1 MNRWLAM
8 LASLALLAFRPAPAP
23 AQDTTRTGRSAA
35 DTATAAPPRPAAAV
49 AAPNPAADAVAGAQ
63 PVPTVTL
70 SLAEALGQ
78 ARAHSPTYQQTL
90 NDAGPAKWG
99 VRNAYGNLLPGV
111 SVGSDLGYTGSGQ
124 SNFGGGFTRP
134 TSAFVTSSYD
144 LSLQWQLDGRTLS
157 APAEQKALQR
167 ATDEDITGAG
177 VLLRAEITDQYLT
190 TRQATAQ
197 VAVARQQVAR
207 NADFLT
213 LAQARYQVG
222 QATLLDVRQAEVAK
236 GQSDVALLRAIQTEN
251 EAKLELLRRMGVE
264 PPVEVDR
271 IALSDSFPVTEPA
284 FQLDSLLALA
294 DQQNPTLR
302 SLRARQSA
310 ASVAVRSAKSEFL
323 PTLSARAGWSGFTQ
337 QFTNDNFLIGQTLSD
352 AQGAAASCQSNNEV
366 RAAVGLPVNECF
378 ASNGL
383 DPSGTALLDPVA
395 RQIRSANN
403 VFPFDYTGQP
413 FQASLRISLPIFT
426 GFGRS
431 LRLSQ
436 ARAQEQDADESARA
450 RRLQV
455 RSDVHAR
462 WLGLQTSYRAIA
474 VQAANREAAR
484 DQLRLA
490 QDRYRLGAG
499 TSLEVSDAQNAV
511 QRAEGDYVNAV
522 YDYHKAVAA
531 LEAAV
536 GRPLR

>member
-1 MNRWLAM
+1 MNRWLGF
-8 LASLALLAFRPAPAP
+8 LALVALCPGAAA
-23 AQDTTRTGRSAA
+23 AQDTTAVL
-35 DTATAAPPRPAAAV
+35 RPA
-49 AAPNPAADAVAGAQ
+49 
-63 PVPTVTL
+63 PTVTL
-70 SLAEALGQ
+70 SLDEALQQ
-78 ARAHSPTYQQTL
+78 ARANSPTYRQTL

-99 VRNAYGNLLPGV
+99 VRNAYGNLLPSVNV
-111 SVGSDLGYTGSGQ
+111 SSDLGYTGSGQ
-124 SNFGGGFTRP
+124 SNFGGGFVRP
-134 TSAFVTSSYD
+134 TSAFVTSGYN
-144 LSLQWQLDGRTLS
+144 LGLQWQLNGRTLT

-167 ATDEDITGAG
+167 ATDEDISGAG
-177 VLLRAEITDQYLT
+177 VTLRAEIETQYLT
-190 TRQATAQ
+190 TLQATAQ
-197 VAVARQQVAR
+197 VAVARQQVSR
-207 NADFLT
+207 NIDFLT
-213 LAQARYQVG
+213 LAKARYQVG

-236 GQSDVALLRAIQTEN
+236 GQSDVALLRAVQAEN

-264 PPVEVDR
+264 PPVAVEQ
-271 IALSDSFPVTEPA
+271 IALSDSFPVVAPA
-284 FQLDSLLALA
+284 YQLDSLLALA

-302 SLRARQSA
+302 SLRARRSA
-310 ASVAVRSAKSEFL
+310 ASYGVRSAKSEFL
-323 PTLSARAGWSGFTQ
+323 PTLSAQAGWSGFTQ
-337 QFTNDNFLIGQTLSD
+337 QFTNETFLIDQTLTD
-352 AQGAAASCQSNNEV
+352 AQSQAASCQSNNEV
-366 RAAVGLPVNECF
+366 RAAVGLSTSDCF
-378 ASNGL
+378 AQAGL
-383 DPSGTALLDPVA
+383 NPQGTALQDPVVQ
-395 RQIRSANN
+395 QIRDANN
-403 VFPFDYTGQP
+403 VFPFSYTRQP
-413 FQASLRISLPIFT
+413 FQASLRVSLPIFT

-450 RRLQV
+450 SRLQI

-462 WLGLQTSYRAIA
+462 YLGLQTSYQAIG

-522 YDYHKAVAA
+522 YDYHKAIAA